1 MENEFQNSTLNK
13 AIENNQVNE
22 SVIPKNTPYIPVED
36 MFLTS
41 EYDAFIDTADVNAM
55 QRLEEIKPMIAKYG
69 INAMANMGVAS
80 PGLATDTY
88 NPVKQQ
94 QDPLYQNTI
103 EDSNNFIR
111 LAMSGAFDEKPAPG
125 REIVSPILGDMR
137 KDNFIRY
144 YSHPKFNELGFSPFA
159 DMETT
164 YNANSTVYDDYTR
177 MWGQYLSLAGVGL
190 KSSYRAI
197 NDMMGNNYLAP
208 DLKSADEFTDAMNIG
223 NSSRGGTMAW
233 TNNFLLNSAYTVGI
247 IGSIAI
253 EEVVLASLA
262 GVQGFLNPAA
272 DALLATRTAQN
283 VGRLKKGIQGFVKG
297 FSKTVTNSFMLPRL
311 ASSTRDMYNTLKGVD
326 KARDFWTMAG
336 GGGKILGVF
345 APETVAAIKNLKTAQ
360 NGAQNLTNLAKMS
373 NTFGGFYRDVRSLNY
388 ALAESKLEGGMVYN
402 DMIRIGAGMK
412 LKENDGSLV
421 TPEQMSDVH
430 DAADRA
436 AFKTTLINAPII
448 YATNQLVLGTAFGGF
463 NKSLA
468 KVFNEQASGIAG
480 KILKSGGKTV
490 NPYTYA
496 GEGIKGVFNSV
507 IKAGVKGNT
516 KNAAIAGI
524 RYFSQNF
531 GEGIQEISQEAIS
544 HGTKEYYTA
553 LLENPLLGGINLTNQ
568 SIKSAINAQFT
579 AQGFDVF
586 MSGFLMGGIL
596 KGPQKLFFEGIPAIY
611 KIASDPQ
618 AYKEYNANKE
628 NYIKRVVQS
637 YNDIHNSQV
646 KDPYS
651 IFDPKSF
658 GFIIQN
664 ELANEVIGSNV
675 SISMFNNVDAKDHAK
690 FQQIH
695 DVLSTGGAHF
705 FKQQMKDFMKL
716 SDAELAEAF
725 PTNKKEI
732 KSGKLR
738 TRFQDMVN
746 QIDRTEDKFNDFNDL
761 YPNPFD
767 RNIYNPKTQSRQYQQ
782 EALNELTHNHMRY
795 LFMFTDD
802 GFTRAL
808 ERADSIY
815 STLAAEPL
823 FEKMAASDITVLLSK
838 ETINKELVLLK
849 QEIDILSDDKS
860 QVGLVKEK
868 AEKFKRL
875 EILQSILNDP
885 KNLTKDG
892 SFDKR
897 KAKALRKDFHNY
909 VRFMAK
915 TAGSFVNQ
923 EAIDNAL
930 IQIIDHNQLT
940 SRAKVYDR
948 TIEALLNPEKFN
960 DVAER
965 TSKSMKSIYDDI
977 ENKYKESLEKY
988 ITVVEQNQLLN
999 QISAIES
1006 PNGNPIPDPDE
1017 VIMFGTTGDASFLKT
1032 FFNSSGVLTEAYDG
1046 ETLRQI
1052 NKLISIY
1059 NEISNSNKVN
1069 TKTEDAQS
1077 EETSEDVESFLTE
1090 NNIDIALP
1098 AVDSIELNN
1107 ILKKAY
1113 NKYLATQ
1120 TVLSESSVKYEE
1132 WINTTEA
1139 QNYRLAFNTI
1149 KKIWI
1154 ANDELI
1160 NPNKKLSQ
1168 EDIKN
1173 DIGLIDWLRSEE
1185 GRNNDL
1191 VAEILEQL
1199 NISLSTISGQ
1209 IEALPAEGEIFKG
1222 NKNIVIIK
1230 IGSVVS
1236 LRETKVIDPSGK
1248 ESSIYEIIDNKTG
1261 EKLSIDV
1268 LKSLDIISD
1277 EFGIFIDKVEA
1288 INAWKQTQNQ
1298 MPNDGIFSFDGV
1310 DGLHYGAKVYKNGIE
1325 YTVISKPES
1334 VVSKNRLVLI
1344 PSDTI
1349 NLSSE
1354 EKKEQKVYINLSEGE
1369 FKNFYNLQELDF
1381 KILPKTTSRVD
1392 YAEFITPYGHKNLNE
1407 TDWSLAK
1414 ERYYAILGVL
1424 SQEDLKSLEFVV
1436 EMDPQSGE
1444 LGSQY
1449 VSPGKDP
1456 NPYIVRKKSKY
1467 IIGIRT
1473 NNPTVQEKIDALFLE
1488 GNKLYNIAPSDNPNN
1503 VFANLPN
1510 ENYEFF
1516 GGTVEQ
1522 NKMSREQLLQTI
1534 DIPKILQ
1541 QQLTKEE
1548 ILKIVKDNLTKNSL
1562 LVSEIDKLMAARN
1575 EDIAG
1580 APLILTQ
1587 DQLPNGLSFVPIL
1600 GNVVYDNNSTRNLKE
1615 LENQGSA
1622 DELGNYLIYQLEK
1635 GKTDRNPIPLSNL
1648 QEGKEKEA
1656 LISRVNQALIKQGIF
1671 ENLSK
1676 GSDAYMAAV
1685 LISDGTY
1692 RLVNLKSNEFNSDL
1706 LTQIF
1711 TDLIDRAQSTQLK
1724 NPNGEDKQIN
1734 TNFNDEKIKQKLHI
1748 TGYPGINFKLTADIY
1763 GKVQL
1768 TIKKDD
1774 KYTDVV
1780 LSKSEVSDKKLS
1792 VNEKID
1798 ILIKRAN
1805 ETDALKTAISSP
1817 EAGNKVGLVLTTK
1830 NFKVSYSREVSIDE
1844 LIEKTVTNVKPQ
1856 VVGVSKI
1863 QLGAD
1868 SAAIQMKS
1876 TSTQGVFT
1884 PTERFTDAEGKPIN
1898 KNTKLRT
1905 GNTVAETLPISE
1917 EVESGIL
1924 DLEQEQFD
1932 AYKADDFNKLPSE
1945 MLDHIANKIV
1955 RGEEFNDR
1963 EKTVY
1968 SVKATNIE
1976 IKVVLLGGR
1985 PDTKADTKKADI
1997 ERRRQEEL
2005 KQNKKLRVQDM
2016 KTKVAEKW
2024 STIKSESEEL
2034 RNYIKN
2040 EFAEKHNL
2048 TQEQIDVL
2056 IEFVDMG
2063 EEDINSNPYV
2073 YFEDFEDRPDL
2084 IKKYNLREQTIKD
2097 SKTQWARLKYKFPN
2111 LTQKQILA
2119 IGSIEDIS
2127 GYIARQQ
2134 KGALLSEIEGES
2146 GLPNNMAELNAA
2158 KINAK
2163 YDAELAALGTDTKAD
2178 IVVSPL
2184 TVLTNK
2190 RDNLKEELTK
2200 GKPVGQHRK
2209 ILQNSEEYQTLLK
2222 QIKNFGN
2229 QANKI
2234 IKLLDSQDV
2243 QDINTF
2249 MGWAVENLPDFITI
2263 GDINTLG
2270 NNMKAG
2276 GVRVG
2281 AFALNLHDLAGK
2293 LNISGTL
2300 YTGAKSPFRYH
2311 EAFHGV
2317 FRMLLTD
2324 VEIKKYL
2331 AIARKEVRANLRAE
2345 GKSFEAEL
2353 QRFKNSADTYSNM
2366 SPERLEQEYYEEYL
2380 ADQFELFK
2388 ENPRATK
2395 TDSAIKSLFT
2405 RILEWIKSLFNSYH
2419 KTELLT
2425 LFENIDAGKFKTSA
2439 LVSNQFTNGLATGV
2453 TLEANALIPYEKV
2466 EDSNSQGYLFLNS
2479 ALADPLIR
2487 SIAAM
2492 YLSRVSKITTFNT
2505 TRSEVLDGVIDN
2517 FYELYHPDSAINVDK
2532 TEEQKEI
2539 LNSII
2544 KSFDNYIDQIKNQ
2557 VYNILNVI
2565 DGQILEEEYNTEYF
2579 EDTIGLRGAD
2589 QWNTDASLIGG
2600 INSTPKQI
2608 RAYLATTVME
2618 ATDFFGNTELVEGEP
2633 LIIPVPFNEVYNGL
2647 LKSTKNIADP
2657 KKMLQNMYFFGQQNP
2672 STGAVVKRI
2681 LQDIGVTEETL
2692 LNDSPLPLQLKD
2704 PLLFQSITKTFENFR
2719 VDYLFTQRDLMGNI
2733 LMYSAAERDDINS
2746 QVDRWAQA
2754 WNDAQ
2759 YKIKVN
2765 EKTKN
2770 RTLKTLTELM
2780 SLLKETSPKSTVDAT
2795 ETAIKYSKLLFEL
2808 TGIKLSTQYMLYSI
2822 LYNRVESGNVFKT
2835 EIENEDGTVSKQ
2847 LDIKQRAL
2855 IQLHKNEETPL
2866 TSEVIREMHSII
2878 NNGDNIF
2885 DDGAT
2890 GMNSRLVNIAKNNA
2904 PFDETIGL
2912 SVFKNPEGNFVYAH
2926 QKSTFHLYQ
2935 VELLND
2941 IEYLKK
2947 LENDDPYLYTNYLL
2961 NNPAFIQ
2968 LSKDNR
2974 QKIIRVAGGSVGQI
2988 NSTEEQINENISTVS
3003 SKSTYGNFTPQEF
3016 ALNLLNTYTA
3026 LVNSKSGKVQ
3036 FVEYIDPITNEKRKT
3051 ALAPSLI
3058 RVLEASNTGDMM
3070 YLPVMKAVKFAKEK
3084 SEDIILTDELIDV
3097 FIDSI
3102 YTEYKRIQRE
3112 VNSNTATKEQIVGY
3126 NIEGI
3131 GENGEPLTTRA
3142 YNLHNSALL
3151 LTPQLK
3157 TELEEYARRNK
3168 VISLEEALSE
3178 QNITMDDFR
3187 SEVIEQLESQFTQFK
3202 NILQSLNIDTEIS
3215 NKIKDGLIGTEVKS
3229 NDNLVTSND
3238 LLNLTSNEEYN
3249 LKQIFFNDW
3258 ANTHSIN
3265 EIFLGDQAVT
3275 LKNGIDAIKRG
3286 KGQNATFISANSAIT
3301 APELGVYH
3309 TVDDISLV
3317 TLEEPVD
3324 NSANTGKKIDKADAQ
3339 MWMTVKAFRYMYF
3352 GFGKL
3357 SKLQTKILD
3366 KIEQGEDI
3374 LSSEIFGEEVKIV
3387 NTTVMN
3393 DNQIQT
3399 FIVKDK
3405 KIFDINGIE
3414 ALQLNQNT
3422 KEKIFELA
3430 KKEKTTTLDGLVDQ
3444 DDAML
3449 NSKKLVYF
3457 DGKTYIKMSAFVLT
3471 KQLTSNKV
3479 VKEDGTITWVAKET
3493 TKPLHD
3499 LRIKLEDIEST
3510 KDTISIAAPLSALK
3524 MLKQNVK
3531 SLEDIAGSRRF
3542 DKNDYTTLSAKNM
3555 GLQVVTPSN
3564 KKESIDPAQ
3573 IKTLVTSEQ
3582 DDATKVP
3589 GMLKPNGK
3597 PMDLGYIRK
3606 EYNKAVSRR
3615 VEIKYK
3621 NKRNLIF
3628 TFDTA
3633 MNELKISKV
3642 KGKLTPNLI
3651 AFLRFAQEGLKA
3663 SQSSSQL
3670 LDFFSTENGEQKY
3683 DLNNPNTIAKFEQ
3696 LFLSYMS
3703 KGTLAEKQPG
3713 LSLTLVSDFGKKVYR
3728 RVYSIDKDGIPDRSE
3743 IIREKVWENLTDKPE
3758 IVEFDTLLGRK
3769 IPKEGIVVLDRL
3781 RSGVKE
3787 YDING
3792 KFTGLRYM
3800 EMILPA
3806 HFKSIMDLVENGTMS
3821 MPEVISKMFA
3831 IRVPSQDNHSTI
3843 NIKHVDFLPA
3853 YYGSSAMFAQELI
3866 EISGADFDIDKV
3878 IAQIKE
3884 FYVENNKFI
3893 EYGKGKTE
3901 SNRYD
3906 EYLRYVS
3913 EKVQKK
3919 GTIYNEAYQL
3929 YIEDNQS
3936 ARIQNSV
3943 TDAEQNSVT
3952 DAGLS
3957 ENGLK
3962 ALQMLGLP
3970 ITLKQYSEYFKNHGE
3985 PYEAPMN
3992 NQILDY
3998 KYALMGNTHV
4008 TQDTFG
4014 NELPISYQPA
4024 NLDVLNFNL
4033 NLLIS
4038 ESDVFKKR
4046 NEEDNADIDNMLGKI
4061 NAFISNKG
4069 ASIGAIV
4076 KPNVNLSLL
4085 TEYGIE
4091 IKGTSIK
4098 INGIKYNK
4106 FGVLR
4111 EQLIDGT
4118 EGVRKQDI
4126 ISALITMATDNA
4138 KERLVAKLGLNRSAL
4153 GLVANLTALGVPLYT
4168 SLLLINNPSIQSIYN
4183 EALNKKEK
4191 TDPGVKS
4198 LIQEQLLLLKVKP
4211 EEFVNV
4217 TDSLLL
4223 ELINNPIDGM
4233 SSNVSQSDKNKLAS
4247 ILNLVLDGIKIQD
4260 FTAKM
4265 SSVSNLTNGLGR
4277 SIAEVNKRKTDID
4290 ELLDP
4295 KAIMDLSPIYKSDTW
4310 QSKYVEIFNQIVEQI
4325 LPEIFLS
4332 ASVPFQSILNSTLKN
4347 VNENNLNFNED
4358 VLPKISRDLLSYIT
4372 IKAYQ
4377 HNKLNNN
4384 SQSAATL
4391 NNNFIYPVD
4400 ENQADNSI
4408 VKVINKLKQRDDMK
4422 NNYFLESFVNIIN
4435 ALDISNQSGLNLLNA
4450 NTFISLNPLQK
4461 VDLQSAFSQ
4470 IYGTA
4475 STKDDAM
4482 SIINYIMVKS
4492 GLQVEYGTLL
4502 DAISPF
4508 TLGNYL
4514 SQIATSND
4522 ALRNPKD
4529 SEKMKSVF
4537 GLTFNELKDEFINGY
4552 MQSNVNNSYLNTF
4565 EYNEFNS
4572 KIKLV
4577 RQKDKS
4583 TSFIVSLDYALSSKD
4598 YFRVQFTSSSG
4609 STYYTT
4615 YMKKEQNEEGQFAR
4629 YDEIPTYGSNQQ
4641 WGGGFMFGERP
4652 TYKEVRKYVNDKNNV
4667 KSDEAEAIQSEG
4679 ISNYDT
4685 QPTSEVK
4692 EGVSELFKENTELSE
4707 IGTEQ
4712 QYSEYLDSVFP
4723 NSKVKDI
4730 VYHGT
4735 IFDFPSFSKKKLGKY
4750 TQAPSASQGFFFTN
4764 NRLVSDSYIKP
4775 ERIAEQEWIH
4785 NANQEAV
4792 KRHGKLK
4799 DTKELDSKIEELK
4812 ELLKPQNNIAG
4823 LTPNKPEYYNNSEY
4837 IVYKEK
4843 DNSKF
4848 GGYREDN
4855 EWKELKGGDNYR
4867 YFYDRNNN
4875 QYKWEKVETNKVE
4888 NFTKLYYI
4896 SKSKNNLKYD
4906 TKIVQKELDWLEYV
4920 KDLFEQDEEIPNL
4933 PIKFYWELKNGES
4946 YRNNELLNT
4955 YIINKYAE
4963 IGKASYRK
4971 PSPITKSVIL
4981 NIEKPL
4987 TFDYEGEKYRNV
4999 SYYDKLKEAKKENKD
5014 GAILQNTY
5022 DSGFLKDDK
5031 YEANVL
5037 VVFEPE
5043 QIHILGSK
5051 QDVKAF
5057 KEFVTQPSTQLST
5070 IKPGFVGKI
5079 VYATPG
5085 SGKTTL
5091 AESTN
5096 NIVDMDK
5103 LMMEEM
5109 TKRQPDFKQDE
5120 NETIQDAIYR
5130 YVITYKDK
5138 SSVNSAVLD
5147 EAKKLAAQGK
5157 TVLTGTLAFIKDADI
5172 VLRMNPESLRAINK
5186 FKTLEKSK
5194 EFARKE
5200 KAAAANKGAT
5210 ETKAI
5215 EETLMDYSNPQSTV
5229 IPKEETERFLTDPT
5243 SNIEV
5248 TNAEIK
5254 INGVNIA
5261 DVVEKEDDVIDV
5273 EEMTIVKTDEKTND
5287 KTITYKPIGKETQT
5301 YTIRGNKIF
5310 NKNNVEVFK
5319 IDSVDKNKIFANLAI
5334 QEGRASVKSEIKSSI
5349 VKNNWTKDSPKENP
5363 NTAYIFTENINSIG
5377 SSRVGGGSAVIRNNS
5392 NAIGI
5397 VTKKYYVYTED
5408 RNPKASIPQNLVSG
5422 IESFGTKQEANS
5434 EAKRILGNSPHSIDM
5449 IEAGLRTRTTRSVG
5463 EMDKYDIKVGDVIK
5477 QFGKSADGSTK
5488 NITTIVTAIHPKG
5501 TPGFLGT
5508 WNKEGWTQEGIEAI
5522 QRFKDGA
5529 AAIEFEIINNKWNQ
5543 DFQDTEADF
5552 ELFKKVNLEQFT
5564 KIDKYDNKIFPQGF
5578 ASDLAKIPTKFAEW
5592 LQNELLT
5599 RYGLVTELNANK
5611 TGLISKS
5618 ITQSSTSVSAGVE
5631 ISSSAKG
5638 LAAAL
5643 TNPTELAKSKG
5654 NLTASYPV
5662 EFRSKTYKDAEAAY
5676 QALKSTATKDDGPN
5690 STYNLMVNI
5699 IKAKLEQHPRL
5710 VNEITKQGG
5719 SAWILSST
5727 HQPTKQNSVWE
5738 TGGKN
5743 WFIKSLNDAYLSTQ
5757 QSTSVEESIDTFEQM
5772 SLFDDSSFEEIETD
5786 TNNNSAGI
5794 EQLMLALY
5802 PQNRSNDVLTNFWDS
5817 KVETNNE
5824 LKQKLKE
5831 QKIVSLD
5838 NFIKQRNS
5846 GIYKSDEDF
5855 LESLGCL

>member
-1 MENEFQNSTLNK
+1 
-13 AIENNQVNE
+13 
-22 SVIPKNTPYIPVED
+22 
-36 MFLTS
+36 
-41 EYDAFIDTADVNAM
+41 
-55 QRLEEIKPMIAKYG
+55 
-69 INAMANMGVAS
+69 
-80 PGLATDTY
+80 
-88 NPVKQQ
+88 
-94 QDPLYQNTI
+94 
-103 EDSNNFIR
+103 
-111 LAMSGAFDEKPAPG
+111 
-125 REIVSPILGDMR
+125 
-137 KDNFIRY
+137 
-144 YSHPKFNELGFSPFA
+144 
-159 DMETT
+159 
-164 YNANSTVYDDYTR
+164 
-177 MWGQYLSLAGVGL
+177 
-190 KSSYRAI
+190 
-197 NDMMGNNYLAP
+197 
-208 DLKSADEFTDAMNIG
+208 
-223 NSSRGGTMAW
+223 
-233 TNNFLLNSAYTVGI
+233 LLNT
-247 IGSIAI
+247 
-253 EEVVLASLA
+253 
-262 GVQGFLNPAA
+262 
-272 DALLATRTAQN
+272 
-283 VGRLKKGIQGFVKG
+283 
-297 FSKTVTNSFMLPRL
+297 
-311 ASSTRDMYNTLKGVD
+311 
-326 KARDFWTMAG
+326 
-336 GGGKILGVF
+336 
-345 APETVAAIKNLKTAQ
+345 
-360 NGAQNLTNLAKMS
+360 
-373 NTFGGFYRDVRSLNY
+373 
-388 ALAESKLEGGMVYN
+388 
-402 DMIRIGAGMK
+402 
-412 LKENDGSLV
+412 
-421 TPEQMSDVH
+421 
-430 DAADRA
+430 
-436 AFKTTLINAPII
+436 
-448 YATNQLVLGTAFGGF
+448 
-463 NKSLA
+463 
-468 KVFNEQASGIAG
+468 
-480 KILKSGGKTV
+480 
-490 NPYTYA
+490 
-496 GEGIKGVFNSV
+496 
-507 IKAGVKGNT
+507 
-516 KNAAIAGI
+516 
-524 RYFSQNF
+524 
-531 GEGIQEISQEAIS
+531 
-544 HGTKEYYTA
+544 
-553 LLENPLLGGINLTNQ
+553 
-568 SIKSAINAQFT
+568 
-579 AQGFDVF
+579 
-586 MSGFLMGGIL
+586 
-596 KGPQKLFFEGIPAIY
+596 
-611 KIASDPQ
+611 
-618 AYKEYNANKE
+618 
-628 NYIKRVVQS
+628 
-637 YNDIHNSQV
+637 
-646 KDPYS
+646 
-651 IFDPKSF
+651 
-658 GFIIQN
+658 
-664 ELANEVIGSNV
+664 
-675 SISMFNNVDAKDHAK
+675 
-690 FQQIH
+690 
-695 DVLSTGGAHF
+695 
-705 FKQQMKDFMKL
+705 
-716 SDAELAEAF
+716 
-725 PTNKKEI
+725 
-732 KSGKLR
+732 
-738 TRFQDMVN
+738 
-746 QIDRTEDKFNDFNDL
+746 
-761 YPNPFD
+761 
-767 RNIYNPKTQSRQYQQ
+767 
-782 EALNELTHNHMRY
+782 
-795 LFMFTDD
+795 
-802 GFTRAL
+802 
-808 ERADSIY
+808 
-815 STLAAEPL
+815 
-823 FEKMAASDITVLLSK
+823 
-838 ETINKELVLLK
+838 
-849 QEIDILSDDKS
+849 
-860 QVGLVKEK
+860 
-868 AEKFKRL
+868 
-875 EILQSILNDP
+875 
-885 KNLTKDG
+885 
-892 SFDKR
+892 
-897 KAKALRKDFHNY
+897 
-909 VRFMAK
+909 
-915 TAGSFVNQ
+915 
-923 EAIDNAL
+923 
-930 IQIIDHNQLT
+930 
-940 SRAKVYDR
+940 
-948 TIEALLNPEKFN
+948 
-960 DVAER
+960 
-965 TSKSMKSIYDDI
+965 
-977 ENKYKESLEKY
+977 
-988 ITVVEQNQLLN
+988 
-999 QISAIES
+999 
-1006 PNGNPIPDPDE
+1006 
-1017 VIMFGTTGDASFLKT
+1017 
-1032 FFNSSGVLTEAYDG
+1032 
-1046 ETLRQI
+1046 
-1052 NKLISIY
+1052 
-1059 NEISNSNKVN
+1059 
-1069 TKTEDAQS
+1069 
-1077 EETSEDVESFLTE
+1077 
-1090 NNIDIALP
+1090 
-1098 AVDSIELNN
+1098 
-1107 ILKKAY
+1107 
-1113 NKYLATQ
+1113 
-1120 TVLSESSVKYEE
+1120 
-1132 WINTTEA
+1132 
-1139 QNYRLAFNTI
+1139 
-1149 KKIWI
+1149 
-1154 ANDELI
+1154 
-1160 NPNKKLSQ
+1160 
-1168 EDIKN
+1168 
-1173 DIGLIDWLRSEE
+1173 
-1185 GRNNDL
+1185 
-1191 VAEILEQL
+1191 
-1199 NISLSTISGQ
+1199 
-1209 IEALPAEGEIFKG
+1209 
-1222 NKNIVIIK
+1222 
-1230 IGSVVS
+1230 
-1236 LRETKVIDPSGK
+1236 
-1248 ESSIYEIIDNKTG
+1248 
-1261 EKLSIDV
+1261 
-1268 LKSLDIISD
+1268 
-1277 EFGIFIDKVEA
+1277 
-1288 INAWKQTQNQ
+1288 
-1298 MPNDGIFSFDGV
+1298 
-1310 DGLHYGAKVYKNGIE
+1310 
-1325 YTVISKPES
+1325 
-1334 VVSKNRLVLI
+1334 
-1344 PSDTI
+1344 
-1349 NLSSE
+1349 
-1354 EKKEQKVYINLSEGE
+1354 
-1369 FKNFYNLQELDF
+1369 
-1381 KILPKTTSRVD
+1381 
-1392 YAEFITPYGHKNLNE
+1392 
-1407 TDWSLAK
+1407 
-1414 ERYYAILGVL
+1414 
-1424 SQEDLKSLEFVV
+1424 
-1436 EMDPQSGE
+1436 
-1444 LGSQY
+1444 
-1449 VSPGKDP
+1449 
-1456 NPYIVRKKSKY
+1456 
-1467 IIGIRT
+1467 
-1473 NNPTVQEKIDALFLE
+1473 
-1488 GNKLYNIAPSDNPNN
+1488 
-1503 VFANLPN
+1503 
-1510 ENYEFF
+1510 
-1516 GGTVEQ
+1516 
-1522 NKMSREQLLQTI
+1522 
-1534 DIPKILQ
+1534 
-1541 QQLTKEE
+1541 
-1548 ILKIVKDNLTKNSL
+1548 
-1562 LVSEIDKLMAARN
+1562 
-1575 EDIAG
+1575 
-1580 APLILTQ
+1580 
-1587 DQLPNGLSFVPIL
+1587 
-1600 GNVVYDNNSTRNLKE
+1600 
-1615 LENQGSA
+1615 
-1622 DELGNYLIYQLEK
+1622 
-1635 GKTDRNPIPLSNL
+1635 
-1648 QEGKEKEA
+1648 
-1656 LISRVNQALIKQGIF
+1656 
-1671 ENLSK
+1671 
-1676 GSDAYMAAV
+1676 
-1685 LISDGTY
+1685 
-1692 RLVNLKSNEFNSDL
+1692 
-1706 LTQIF
+1706 
-1711 TDLIDRAQSTQLK
+1711 
-1724 NPNGEDKQIN
+1724 
-1734 TNFNDEKIKQKLHI
+1734 
-1748 TGYPGINFKLTADIY
+1748 
-1763 GKVQL
+1763 
-1768 TIKKDD
+1768 
-1774 KYTDVV
+1774 
-1780 LSKSEVSDKKLS
+1780 
-1792 VNEKID
+1792 
-1798 ILIKRAN
+1798 
-1805 ETDALKTAISSP
+1805 
-1817 EAGNKVGLVLTTK
+1817 
-1830 NFKVSYSREVSIDE
+1830 
-1844 LIEKTVTNVKPQ
+1844 
-1856 VVGVSKI
+1856 
-1863 QLGAD
+1863 
-1868 SAAIQMKS
+1868 
-1876 TSTQGVFT
+1876 
-1884 PTERFTDAEGKPIN
+1884 
-1898 KNTKLRT
+1898 
-1905 GNTVAETLPISE
+1905 
-1917 EVESGIL
+1917 
-1924 DLEQEQFD
+1924 
-1932 AYKADDFNKLPSE
+1932 
-1945 MLDHIANKIV
+1945 
-1955 RGEEFNDR
+1955 
-1963 EKTVY
+1963 
-1968 SVKATNIE
+1968 
-1976 IKVVLLGGR
+1976 
-1985 PDTKADTKKADI
+1985 
-1997 ERRRQEEL
+1997 
-2005 KQNKKLRVQDM
+2005 
-2016 KTKVAEKW
+2016 
-2024 STIKSESEEL
+2024 
-2034 RNYIKN
+2034 
-2040 EFAEKHNL
+2040 
-2048 TQEQIDVL
+2048 
-2056 IEFVDMG
+2056 
-2063 EEDINSNPYV
+2063 
-2073 YFEDFEDRPDL
+2073 
-2084 IKKYNLREQTIKD
+2084 
-2097 SKTQWARLKYKFPN
+2097 
-2111 LTQKQILA
+2111 
-2119 IGSIEDIS
+2119 
-2127 GYIARQQ
+2127 
-2134 KGALLSEIEGES
+2134 
-2146 GLPNNMAELNAA
+2146 
-2158 KINAK
+2158 
-2163 YDAELAALGTDTKAD
+2163 DAELAALGTDTKAD

-2366 SPERLEQEYYEEYL
+2366 SPEILEQEYYEEYL

-2618 ATDFFGNTELVEGEP
+2618 ATDLFGNTELVEGEP

-2681 LQDIGVTEETL
+2681 LQDLGVTEETL

-3339 MWMTVKAFRYMYF
+3339 MWMTVKAFRYMHF
-3352 GFGKL
+3352 GFGTL

-3457 DGKTYIKMSAFVLT
+3457 DGRTYIKMSAFVLT

-3792 KFTGLRYM
+3792 KFTGLRYT
-3800 EMILPA
+3800 EMLMPA
-3806 HFKSIMDLVENGTMS
+3806 HFKSVMDLVENSNGAF
-3821 MPEVISKMFA
+3821 PDVLSKMFGVR
-3831 IRVPSQDNHSTI
+3831 IPSQDNHSTI

-4008 TQDTFG
+4008 TQDTFD

-4153 GLVANLTALGVPLYT
+4153 GLAANLTALGVPLYT

-4223 ELINNPIDGM
+4223 ESINNPIDGM

-4723 NSKVKDI
+4723 NSKVNDI

-4735 IFDFPSFSKKKLGKY
+4735 KGERFEKFVENLES
-4750 TQAPSASQGFFFTN
+4750 TERQGFFFT
-4764 NRLVSDSYIKP
+4764 RDK
-4775 ERIAEQEWIH
+4775 
-4785 NANQEAV
+4785 NAAY
-4792 KRHGKLK
+4792 
-4799 DTKELDSKIEELK
+4799 SI
-4812 ELLKPQNNIAG
+4812 
-4823 LTPNKPEYYNNSEY
+4823 
-4837 IVYKEK
+4837 
-4843 DNSKF
+4843 
-4848 GGYREDN
+4848 
-4855 EWKELKGGDNYR
+4855 KGGNVLQVLLDIKNLE
-4867 YFYDRNNN
+4867 FISQEDRAEFRN
-4875 QYKWEKVETNKVE
+4875 
-4888 NFTKLYYI
+4888 I
-4896 SKSKNNLKYD
+4896 GSP
-4906 TKIVQKELDWLEYV
+4906 
-4920 KDLFEQDEEIPNL
+4920 KDI
-4933 PIKFYWELKNGES
+4933 
-4946 YRNNELLNT
+4946 
-4955 YIINKYAE
+4955 
-4963 IGKASYRK
+4963 
-4971 PSPITKSVIL
+4971 
-4981 NIEKPL
+4981 
-4987 TFDYEGEKYRNV
+4987 
-4999 SYYDKLKEAKKENKD
+4999 LKEAGFDAVEIEGFAD
-5014 GAILQNTY
+5014 GTEINI
-5022 DSGFLKDDK
+5022 
-5031 YEANVL
+5031 
-5037 VVFEPE
+5037 FEPE

-5377 SSRVGGGSAVIRNNS
+5377 SSRVGGGSAVIRNNP

-5397 VTKKYYVYTED
+5397 VTKKYYVYAED
-5408 RNPKASIPQNLVSG
+5408 RATS
-5422 IESFGTKQEANS
+5422 
-5434 EAKRILGNSPHSIDM
+5434 
-5449 IEAGLRTRTTRSVG
+5449 
-5463 EMDKYDIKVGDVIK
+5463 KVTG
-5477 QFGKSADGSTK
+5477 G
-5488 NITTIVTAIHPKG
+5488 
-5501 TPGFLGT
+5501 
-5508 WNKEGWTQEGIEAI
+5508 
-5522 QRFKDGA
+5522 
-5529 AAIEFEIINNKWNQ
+5529 WNQ
-5543 DFQDTEADF
+5543 DFQDTKEDF

-5618 ITQSSTSVSAGVE
+5618 ITQSSTSVKNFDKKNLFKVNPIQAADKKATIKASIATQYIGFGEGITGSSTENYRQQAGAFANTGNYSANDVIFVSIGGKRGTELQQKTQQDRTIKEAIKAVE
-5631 ISSSAKG
+5631 AGATILTDNKAYTEASNYNTGEQRLYANMKAKG
-5638 LAAAL
+5638 YNYSEVTVDGQVIGTWSKPTEPSTSVKEGVSELFES
-5643 TNPTELAKSKG
+5643 NPELAKIG
-5654 NLTASYPV
+5654 TP
-5662 EFRSKTYKDAEAAY
+5662 
-5676 QALKSTATKDDGPN
+5676 
-5690 STYNLMVNI
+5690 
-5699 IKAKLEQHPRL
+5699 EQYSQYL
-5710 VNEITKQGG
+5710 D
-5719 SAWILSST
+5719 
-5727 HQPTKQNSVWE
+5727 
-5738 TGGKN
+5738 
-5743 WFIKSLNDAYLSTQ
+5743 SLNKPN
-5757 QSTSVEESIDTFEQM
+5757 
-5772 SLFDDSSFEEIETD
+5772 
-5786 TNNNSAGI
+5786 TNPILQGN
-5794 EQLMLALY
+5794 
-5802 PQNRSNDVLTNFWDS
+5802 
-5817 KVETNNE
+5817 
-5824 LKQKLKE
+5824 QKNK
-5831 QKIVSLD
+5831 
-5838 NFIKQRNS
+5838 
-5846 GIYKSDEDF
+5846 
-5855 LESLGCL
+5855 